1 MTTTNL
7 RLALATAAL
16 LSTAAAQAVTV
27 VDTGTPSNQP
37 PFGYALDAVD
47 YVAGEVDFANAT
59 QVASVAAHILG
70 GTAGDSFTV
79 ALYADSGAHAPTGS
93 ALYTATASY
102 TADGWNGVSGL
113 NWAVS
118 TGAYWVALEIGAN
131 DTLSSG
137 FENVVLDHGAP
148 KPLAFTAA
156 ASGSGYSTTA
166 SPMSFGLQ
174 VTAVPEPSSCLL
186 MLAGLAGVG
195 GLSRRQRA

>member
-1 MTTTNL
+1 MTTKTL
-7 RLALATAAL
+7 RLALAAAAL
-16 LSTAAAQAVTV
+16 LATAAAQAVTV
-27 VDTGTPSNQP
+27 VDTGTPTNLP

-59 QVASVAAHILG
+59 QVDSVAAHILG
-70 GTAGDSFTV
+70 GTTGDTFTV
-79 ALYADSGAHAPTGS
+79 ALYADNGSHAPTGT
-93 ALYTATASY
+93 ALYTATGTF
-102 TADGWNGVSGL
+102 TANGWNGASGL

-148 KPLAFTAA
+148 NPLAYTASS
-156 ASGSGYSTTA
+156 SGSGYSTTA

-174 VTAVPEPSSCLL
+174 VTAVPEPASYLL
-186 MLAGLAGVG
+186 LLGGLAGIG
-195 GLSRRQRA
+195 AFARRRQG

>member
-1 MTTTNL
+1 MTTNKI

-27 VDTGTPSNQP
+27 VDTGTPTNQP

-47 YVAGEVDFANAT
+47 FVAGEVDFANAT
-59 QVASVAAHILG
+59 RLDSVATHILG
-70 GTAGDSFTV
+70 GAAGDTFTV
-79 ALYADSGAHAPTGS
+79 ALYADNGAHAPTGS
-93 ALYTATASY
+93 ALYTATATY
-102 TADGWNGVSGL
+102 AADGWNGVSGI

-118 TGAYWVALEIGAN
+118 TGAYWVAFEIGAN
-131 DTLSSG
+131 DTLSSN

-166 SPMSFGLQ
+166 GPMTFGLQ
-174 VTAVPEPSSCLL
+174 VTAVPEPASYLL
-186 MLAGLAGVG
+186 LLAGLAGIG
-195 GLSRRQRA
+195 GLVRRQRA